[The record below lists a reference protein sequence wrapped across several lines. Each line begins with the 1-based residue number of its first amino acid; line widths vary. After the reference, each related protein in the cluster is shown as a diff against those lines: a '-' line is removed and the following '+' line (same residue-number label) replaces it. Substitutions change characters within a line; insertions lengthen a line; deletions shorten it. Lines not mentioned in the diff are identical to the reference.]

1 MALLGHAASYI
12 VSSPNPHTSA
22 EAWGLLGFE
31 DNGSDASII
40 RMTDG
45 QVFVA
50 IVPAENSTTL
60 GLGYFAPSLQSVR
73 DKLVAAQVALEGT
86 PTTDLTVRGC
96 STTWWVHTA
105 TPERMQQR
113 SGEGSPILGYFD
125 AMVLPVSDVTAASEW
140 IQRLGYIL
148 IDIGGDISKRI
159 DCTDGLVT
167 LSLRKQDEGVPF
179 LHYTAD
185 IDDEWASAALE
196 ALDTRVTIYRDADG
210 SPYMARIAM
219 PDDVMIIVTSDE
231 LS

>member
-12 VSSPNPHTSA
+12 VSSPNPHASA

-31 DNGSDASII
+31 DAGSDATII

-50 IVPAENSTTL
+50 IVPAENSTL

-73 DKLVAAQVALEGT
+73 DRLVAAQVALEGT

-113 SGEGSPILGYFD
+113 SGESSPILGYFD
-125 AMVLPVSDVTAASEW
+125 AMVLPVSDVVTAAEW

-148 IDIGGDISKRI
+148 IDIGGDTSQRI

-167 LSLRKQDEGVPF
+167 LSLRKQEDGVPF

-185 IDDEWASAALE
+185 IDDEWASAAIE
-196 ALDTRVTIYRDADG
+196 AFDTRVTIYRDAAEA
-210 SPYMARIAM
+210 PYMARFSM
-219 PDDVMIIVTSDE
+219 PDGVMIIVTSDE